1 MPAPPMGV
9 VVRLLLMFER
19 IPLIS
24 DVPKLNSLRKP
35 RFNVTVRVTPVVLNE
50 REEIRNAIATL
61 RIAETLRVRERD
73 VLQEVRQR
81 EICEC
86 SIRVAVEE
94 AVCLNAIVLCAKLEC
109 VAADDMR
116 DDILILVRILYASL
130 RQNRIGSKVSGAVT
144 KFDFWLSGVVD
155 ERSENRRAPAVG

>member
-1 MPAPPMGV
+1 MFCRKFAN
-9 VVRLLLMFER
+9 VRYVSVPFVLL
-19 IPLIS
+19 S
-24 DVPKLNSLRKP
+24 KKV
-35 RFNVTVRVTPVVLNE
+35 
-50 REEIRNAIATL
+50 
-61 RIAETLRVRERD
+61 
-73 VLQEVRQR
+73 
-81 EICEC
+81 
-86 SIRVAVEE
+86 
-94 AVCLNAIVLCAKLEC
+94 VCLNAIVLCAKLEC